1 MPDIK
6 AVYEQYANI
15 DIGDLSSNQKDAMRE
30 VLRAMQP
37 EELKSMREHEM
48 FVELLQ
54 KFRMSNVKDME
65 RVGDNFLKTLHSLLA
80 VGEDG
85 VYSNSHRFIYELI
98 QNVDDCEYENV
109 DNCHLDIQFKYH
121 TSPGEIVLTYNEE
134 GFTPKNVFDI
144 TGIAEKSKNISADK
158 VEIGEKGIGF
168 KSVFGI
174 ADKVH
179 IESGLFSFELCR
191 DSFTVPVPRYEGFAP
206 VKGTRLT
213 LEMPTATVEKV
224 YRSMVEQYMKSDA
237 ALNENPILFL
247 NKLTHLKMYFDGFR
261 YIEFDVER
269 KNPEMIGDIAF
280 EDDVVISV
288 DMKDHYDGMDKGYS
302 SIISCKRYTQPII
315 YGEKECKA
323 RYGDDASFSERR
335 HNLIAIFPNQTSELK
350 DFKGLLYSFLPTQIQ
365 MTAPIVLHVPFKLDG
380 SREFVDPQ
388 GKNQWF
394 NYTVKNL
401 AEFLKNIYIHLAGV
415 VKQDIIYYI
424 PNHRDYFFNW
434 RTNAKIQCLQLNNL
448 SGEAICSE
456 RIFFTTDGTFENI
469 ENIVSFAKDEKIENP
484 VQVFSLLGETNKL
497 FIPSRAIDMQKYD
510 VRVISNVPVLLFKS
524 GLEDESKFNDIAN
537 LLDTMGKELKYV
549 DLIKE
554 CSPLRLTKSQLL
566 VINSHRKIY
575 TALNDY
581 ASQCLLDKKL
591 PGITFDNN
599 LPDAGEELRNEI
611 KELIT
616 SAELDQNYEAY
627 LERINYKFILL
638 DGIKQEFAIAGQNA
652 IILAD
657 GLEMGSFG
665 LLTTKYD
672 PRRVFTAALQIRQAS
687 ERLNEADE
695 SMTDAEY
702 LKLLRSVRRS
712 LKDAFGAKMYNS
724 YIQIIN
730 QAGMDKNRFLNELIQ
745 NADDC
750 KYPEGA
756 EPTFNLRVN
765 GDIITVSYNELGFT
779 KQNVRAITAIGES
792 TKKLLLDGRDNS
804 IGEKG
809 VGFKSVF
816 GVAESVDI
824 HSNDFD
830 FRLTDKMPTVPEKCE
845 PLESGR
851 KFGTTLVFK
860 MKADVRSALR
870 EDKILRL
877 CLCLR
882 NLKQINIQG
891 VRVHIF
897 DSENAR
903 IITIGDRTYHFE
915 KFAYDFTVTDTE
927 AIEERSV
934 NQRAVSKE
942 QSIYYYLP
950 KDYKTE
956 KYSLYVGLPTIVECN
971 IPIII
976 DAPFELT
983 TSRDNIIQCRWNELV
998 REAIYDALFE
1008 LMMQKRDELR
1018 IDVFK
1023 YVKFD
1028 TQGGASSCQTFS
1040 EPYLNY
1046 FDWADA
1052 IKDAEL
1058 MPLLNA
1064 NEFVSV
1070 DSEQCLVVPDVI
1082 AFISREIDISD
1093 YYDGVIID
1101 TYHKSQ
1107 YISLLESLGCERSP
1121 VVDDLACIQDAA
1133 SNLIED
1139 EKFRKALYDYLTQ
1152 QATQAN
1158 LREGR
1163 LYDRVKELPI
1173 FPIRDRSGARYVSF
1187 SKNIYTHESKKSD
1200 DEFLILETKIMEY
1213 ETLQKIIGWT
1223 ERVNEWSQ
1231 EVYEAR
1237 YQNNIVAYIED
1248 EDRSDKEKAIYILN
1262 EYKNNFA
1269 NFQRCQFTL
1278 KGMLGEIPM
1287 EMISGNY
1294 QLGNKFI
1301 NEKGL
1306 IFSGTTIK
1314 EFIVSDSF
1322 EELAEYLGCTD
1333 VLDIHYDDIDL
1344 ELTSIS
1350 DEDIEDF
1357 QDKFTYY
1364 AEILGG
1370 FIEDDIISEEQ
1381 IEEFNLEY
1389 LIVHDDEN
1397 DDDEDEDFPGSE
1409 VINIHRLREHIR
1421 DQFKTN
1427 PNPYVEVQRIE
1438 REPKY
1443 HVDKEA
1449 YTSAMYA
1456 SEYNPQKCFC
1466 QMCRR
1471 IVPKI
1476 YIERNDV
1483 QRLPKYAWEQMYLSL
1498 CLNCSKDY
1506 ILLRKNKS
1514 VWEDFIRN
1522 ILNEDIDD
1530 EENIEV
1536 DIGNKT
1542 LTFTAT
1548 HLAEIQTILELEQ
1561 EEEEDNDE

>member
-6 AVYEQYANI
+6 TVYEKYANI

-30 VLRAMQP
+30 ILRAMQP
-37 EELKSMREHEM
+37 EELKNMRDHEM

-65 RVGDNFLKTLHSLLA
+65 RVGDNFLKTLRSLLA

-109 DNCHLDIQFKYH
+109 DDCHLDIRFKYH

-179 IESGLFSFELCR
+179 IESGLFSFELYR
-191 DSFTVPVPRYEGFAP
+191 DSFTVPVPKYESFAP

-224 YRSMVEQYMKSDA
+224 YRSMVEQYMKKDA
-237 ALNENPILFL
+237 ALNKNPILFL

-261 YIEFDVER
+261 YIKFDVER
-269 KNPEMIGDIAF
+269 KTPEMVGNIAF

-288 DMKDHYDGMDKGYS
+288 DMKDHYDGMDKEFS
-302 SIISCKRYTQPII
+302 SIISCKRYTQPIT

-323 RYGDDASFSERR
+323 RYGDDAPFPERR
-335 HNLIAIFPNQTSELK
+335 HNLIAIFPNQTNELK

-365 MTAPIVLHVPFKLDG
+365 MTVPIVLHVPFKLDG

-388 GKNQWF
+388 GQNLWF
-394 NYTVKNL
+394 RFTVENL
-401 AEFLKNIYIHLAGV
+401 ADFLKKIYIHLAGV

-424 PNHRDYFFNW
+424 PSHLNYFFKN
-434 RTNAKIQCLQLNNL
+434 TNEKIRCLLLNNL
-448 SGEAICSE
+448 SGAAICTE
-456 RIFFTTDGTFENI
+456 KVFFTADGVFENI
-469 ENIVSFAKDEKIENP
+469 NNIVSFSKEEKIENP
-484 VQVFSLLGETNKL
+484 MQVFSLLGEKGKL
-497 FIPSRAIDMQKYD
+497 FIPNTAIDMQKYGA
-510 VRVISNVPVLLFKS
+510 RVISNVPALLFKR
-524 GLEDESKFNDIAN
+524 GLEDESKFSDIAN

-549 DLIKE
+549 ELIKE
-554 CSPLRLTKSQLL
+554 CCPLKLSKSQLL
-566 VINSHRKIY
+566 VINAHRKIY

-581 ASQCLLDKKL
+581 GFQCLSDNKL
-591 PGITFDNN
+591 PGIIFDEA
-599 LPDAGEELRNEI
+599 LPDAKEQFQNDI
-611 KELIT
+611 KESVS
-616 SAELDQNYEAY
+616 SADINPAYERY
-627 LERINYKFILL
+627 LRRIKYKFILL
-638 DGIKQEFAIAGQNA
+638 NGIQKEFAIAGQNA
-652 IILAD
+652 IVLTE
-657 GLEMGSFG
+657 GSEMGSFSS
-665 LLTTKYD
+665 LTARYD
-672 PRRVFTAALQIRQAS
+672 SMKVFTPALQIRQAS

-695 SMTDAEY
+695 SMADADY

-712 LKDAFGAKMYNS
+712 LKDAFGTRMYDS
-724 YIQIIN
+724 YIRIIN

-756 EPTFNLRVN
+756 EPTFDLRVN
-765 GDIITVSYNELGFT
+765 GDLITVSYNEIGFT
-779 KQNVRAITAIGES
+779 KQNVRAITATGES
-792 TKKLLLDGRDNS
+792 TKKLLLSGNDHS

-816 GVAESVDI
+816 GVAESVEI

-845 PLESGR
+845 PLKDGR
-851 KFGTTLVFK
+851 RFGTTLVFK
-860 MKADVRSALR
+860 MKADVRSALK

-891 VRVHIF
+891 VRVHIL
-897 DSENAR
+897 DSENIR
-903 IITIGDRTYHFE
+903 TVSIGDKKYHFE
-915 KFAYDFTVTDTE
+915 KFTYDFTVTDTE
-927 AIEERSV
+927 AIEERTA
-934 NQRAVSKE
+934 NQRTVSRE
-942 QSIYYYLP
+942 QSIYCYLP

-956 KYSLYVGLPTIVECN
+956 KYSLYVGLPTTVECN
-971 IPIII
+971 IPIIM

-983 TSRDNIIQCRWNELV
+983 TSRDNVIQCRWNEII
-998 REAIYDALFE
+998 RDAIYDALIE

-1023 YVKFD
+1023 YVKFV
-1028 TQGGASSCQTFS
+1028 TQEGNASYQTFS

-1046 FDWADA
+1046 FDWEEA
-1052 IKDAEL
+1052 IETAEI
-1058 MPLLNA
+1058 MPVLNA
-1064 NEFVSV
+1064 KEFVSI

-1082 AFISREIDISD
+1082 ALVSKKIDIAD
-1093 YYDGVIID
+1093 YYDGVIVD

-1107 YISLLESLGCERSP
+1107 YISLLESLGCERSS
-1121 VVDDLACIQDAA
+1121 VDDDLACIQNVA
-1133 SNLIED
+1133 SDMIND
-1139 EKFRKALYDYLTQ
+1139 EKFRETLYGYLTHSNTQTKLRDGWLYDQ
-1152 QATQAN
+1152 
-1158 LREGR
+1158 
-1163 LYDRVKELPI
+1163 VKELPI
-1173 FPIRDRSGARYVSF
+1173 FPIRTRSGVKYVPF
-1187 SKNIYTHESKKSD
+1187 SSNIYTHESKKSD
-1200 DEFLILETKIMEY
+1200 NDFLILETKIMEL
-1213 ETLQKIIGWT
+1213 ETLESILGRT
-1223 ERVNEWSQ
+1223 ERVNELLP

-1237 YQNNIVAYIED
+1237 YQNNLVEYIED
-1248 EDRSDKEKAIYILN
+1248 DAKSNKEKALYILN
-1262 EYKNNFA
+1262 EYQNNNA

-1294 QLGNKFI
+1294 QPGNKFI
-1301 NEKGL
+1301 NEKEL
-1306 IFSGTTIK
+1306 IFNGTTIK

-1322 EELAEYLGCTD
+1322 KDLAEYLGCTD

-1344 ELTSIS
+1344 DLDSIS

-1357 QDKFTYY
+1357 QSEFTYY
-1364 AEILGG
+1364 AEILEG
-1370 FIEDDIISEEQ
+1370 FIRDDIISEEQ
-1381 IEEFNLEY
+1381 IEKFNLEY
-1389 LIVHDDEN
+1389 LTAS
-1397 DDDEDEDFPGSE
+1397 DDDDDDFEDFPGRE
-1409 VINIHRLREHIR
+1409 VINLHRLREHIR
-1421 DQFKTN
+1421 DQFRTN
-1427 PNPYVEVQRIE
+1427 PNPYVNVPRIV

-1449 YTSAMYA
+1449 YTLAMYA

-1466 QMCRR
+1466 QMCQKR
-1471 IVPKI
+1471 VPKT
-1476 YIERNDV
+1476 YIERNDI
-1483 QRLPKYAWEQMYLSL
+1483 QRLPKYGWEQMYLSL
-1498 CLNCSKDY
+1498 CLSCSKDY
-1506 ILLRKNKS
+1506 ILLRNNNS
-1514 VWEDFIRN
+1514 VWEKFIRN
-1522 ILNEDIDD
+1522 ILDADIDD

-1536 DIGNKT
+1536 EIGNRT
-1542 LTFTAT
+1542 LVFTAT

-1561 EEEEDNDE
+1561 EEKENDDE